1 MPVPMHGIQATV
13 KKEMADDAAFFILA
27 FVFFLLSE
35 RQRVVVKSADA
46 FPVVAINCYHQAPC
60 AKPNQ
65 ICVVSGVQLF
75 LNR

>member
-13 KKEMADDAAFFILA
+13 KKEMVDGAAFFILA
-27 FVFFLLSE
+27 FVFFLLSG
-35 RQRVVVKSADA
+35 RQRMVVKSADA

-65 ICVVSGVQLF
+65 VCGLGCATF
-75 LNR
+75 C